1 MHNENN
7 KNLKPKNLKKSLSR
21 LIKELNKYKILIIIS
36 LFKFLFVINWFKV
49 NSINSK

>member
-21 LIKELNKYKILIIIS
+21 LVKELNKYLTFYLK
-36 LFKFLFVINWFKV
+36 
-49 NSINSK
+49 